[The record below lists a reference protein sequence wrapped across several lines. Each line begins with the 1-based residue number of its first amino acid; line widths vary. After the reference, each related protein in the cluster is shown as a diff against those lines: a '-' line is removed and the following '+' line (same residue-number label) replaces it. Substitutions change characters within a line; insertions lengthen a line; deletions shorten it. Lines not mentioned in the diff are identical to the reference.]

1 LPQKCRF
8 PFRRVVLYKTNTLE
22 RFLPRFSIPDDE
34 IQTFFKTMPT
44 EAEAAL
50 TMIRS
55 FKERDITDV
64 LYYCGVEHLQLPR
77 IREGLGEGL
86 SEEDYDIKLLDLG
99 KVLKV
104 RCMLSTNSD
113 LVKL

>member
-1 LPQKCRF
+1 M
-8 PFRRVVLYKTNTLE
+8 TDN
-22 RFLPRFSIPDDE
+22 E

-44 EAEAAL
+44 EAESTL
-50 TMIRS
+50 TMMRF
-55 FKERDITDV
+55 FKERDVKDM
-64 LYYCGVEHLQLPR
+64 LYCCGVEHLQLPR